1 MRMDRRETGEVRN
14 LSKVWS
20 ARSSGITTG
29 PMDEEAKKSVCEI
42 RIGICSANGKF
53 LPIVNARK
61 RVKGNRIPNIIDG
74 GCV

>member
-1 MRMDRRETGEVRN
+1 
-14 LSKVWS
+14 
-20 ARSSGITTG
+20 
-29 PMDEEAKKSVCEI
+29 MDEEAKKSVCEI